1 MKKTLDIKKLAIKK
15 LSITDLTKI
24 TGGTT
29 ILLRATSTPVA
40 GTDPLG

>member
-24 TGGTT
+24 TGGFPPP
-29 ILLRATSTPVA
+29 LQAVAPASGATAS
-40 GTDPLG
+40 G